1 MYSKAKATLL
11 LALTIPGWGQVGK
24 LVIVGDSLSA
34 GFQNFS
40 LYDSQSAPGVPLGG
54 QRNGYAALIAQQAGV
69 GLNLPLVSYPG
80 VPPAFSI
87 DAKGNI
93 TRPAALG
100 SRENPLVQTLDLSV
114 PGFTL
119 ADALSHSVNLAN
131 LSNAID
137 VMALDVLGFPGLA
150 TNSAPCGALGFANN
164 VLTLSE
170 VACAVEQAP
179 NTILVSIGNN
189 DALQCLTSGVPPTN
203 AVTFATE
210 YVQLLQGLS
219 VTHAKIVVA
228 NIPDVTLIP
237 YLMPSQAFQQK
248 CGFAAV
254 GAGPYDFV
262 AANIENPLS
271 NSGNICA
278 NYAVRSASLVE
289 QAKTA
294 VTLYNIEIEALAAA
308 YGATVVDINGLVS
321 EIAENGYEANGRR
334 LTTAFLGGLFSL
346 DGIHPTNTGYAI
358 IANQFIKT
366 MNSRLH
372 TGIPPVS
379 VAQIAK
385 TDPLVPPK

>member
-1 MYSKAKATLL
+1 MYPKVALL
-11 LALTIPGWGQVGK
+11 LALTVPVWGQVGK
-24 LVIVGDSLSA
+24 MVIVGDSLSA

-40 LYDSQSAPGVPLGG
+40 LYDSQSTPGVPLGG

-69 GLNLPLVSYPG
+69 NLNLPLVSYPG

-87 DAKGNI
+87 DGSGKI
-93 TRPAALG
+93 TRPPALG

-114 PGFTL
+114 PGFLL
-119 ADALSHSVNLAN
+119 ADALSRSVNLTN
-131 LSNAID
+131 LSNAVD
-137 VMALDVLGFPGLA
+137 LMALDVLGFPGLA
-150 TNSAPCGALGFANN
+150 TNSTPCGALGFANN

-189 DALQCLTSGVPPTN
+189 DALQTLTSGVPPTN

-210 YVQLLQGLS
+210 YVQLLQGLAT
-219 VTHAKIVVA
+219 THARIVVA

-237 YLMPSQAFQQK
+237 YLMTSHAFQQK
-248 CGFAAV
+248 CGFAAT
-254 GAGPYDFV
+254 GAGPNDFV
-262 AANIENPLS
+262 VANVENPFS
-271 NSGNICA
+271 NSGNICN
-278 NYAVRSASLVE
+278 NYAVRSASLVQ

-294 VTLYNIEIEALAAA
+294 VFLYNIEIEALAATF
-308 YGATVVDINGLVS
+308 GATVVDINGLVNQ
-321 EIAENGYEANGRR
+321 IAEHGYEVNGDR

-358 IANQFIKT
+358 MANAFIKT
-366 MNSRLH
+366 MNLRLN
-372 TGIPPVS
+372 TDIPPVS

-385 TDPLVPPK
+385 TDPLVP

>member
-1 MYSKAKATLL
+1 VYSKLALL
-11 LALTIPGWGQVGK
+11 LALTPVWGQQVGK

-69 GLNLPLVSYPG
+69 SLNLPLVSYPG

-87 DAKGNI
+87 DATGNI
-93 TRPAALG
+93 TRPPALG
-100 SRENPLVQTLDLSV
+100 NRENPLVQTLDLSV
-114 PGFTL
+114 PGFLL
-119 ADALSHSVNLAN
+119 ADALSHSVNLVSPA
-131 LSNAID
+131 NAID

-150 TNSAPCGALGFANN
+150 TNTAPCGAVGFANN

-189 DALQCLTSGVPPTN
+189 DVLQTLTTGVPPTN
-203 AVTFATE
+203 VVTFATE
-210 YVQLLQGLS
+210 FIQLLQGLS
-219 VTHAKIVVA
+219 TTHARIVVA
-228 NIPDVTLIP
+228 NIPDVTQIP
-237 YLMPSQAFQQK
+237 YLMTSQAFQQK
-248 CGFAAV
+248 CGFAAT
-254 GAGPYDFV
+254 GAGPNDFV
-262 AANIENPLS
+262 VANVENPFS
-271 NSGNICA
+271 NSGNICN
-278 NYAVRSASLVE
+278 NYAVRFAAMVQ
-289 QAKTA
+289 QAKDA
-294 VTLYNIEIEALAAA
+294 VLLYNIEIEALAAT
-308 YGATVVDINGLVS
+308 YGATVVDINGLVNQ
-321 EIAENGYEANGRR
+321 IAEHGYEANGRR

-358 IANQFIKT
+358 IANEFIKT
-366 MNSRLH
+366 MNSHLH

-385 TDPLVPPK
+385 TDPLVPAK